1 MDNAALAQA
10 RPIENSRLL
19 LLTAVAI
26 AISSSAITPIPLPSL
41 ARQVCTATFDG
52 SSVPIIE
59 ISSRLSMHFCG
70 VSE

>member
-26 AISSSAITPIPLPSL
+26 ALSSSAITPVLLPSL

-52 SSVPIIE
+52 SRFL
-59 ISSRLSMHFCG
+59 SSRSPLA
-70 VSE
+70 